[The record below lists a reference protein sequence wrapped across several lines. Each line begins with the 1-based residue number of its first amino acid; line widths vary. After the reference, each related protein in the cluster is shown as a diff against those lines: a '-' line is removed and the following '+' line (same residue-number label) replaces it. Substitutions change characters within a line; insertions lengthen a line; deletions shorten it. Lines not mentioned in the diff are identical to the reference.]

1 MAFHGFDR
9 DTFLLL
15 AENKFNDSRPY
26 YETVKEQIKQKA
38 IVPMREICAAYAPRQ
53 KQGYVPRQYLGDVH
67 AP

>member
-38 IVPMREICAAYAPRQ
+38 IVPMREICSELSFSITLSLKP
-53 KQGYVPRQYLGDVH
+53 KSNILLVKI
-67 AP
+67 